1 MPHRG
6 ERDHAD
12 RCFPEHQCLQK
23 NGIVASLSLPSPL
36 VRAPEALHMELLAHV
51 RDAAAEVNAALRA
64 AHR

>member
-1 MPHRG
+1 M
-6 ERDHAD
+6 
-12 RCFPEHQCLQK
+12 
-23 NGIVASLSLPSPL
+23 ASLSLPSPL